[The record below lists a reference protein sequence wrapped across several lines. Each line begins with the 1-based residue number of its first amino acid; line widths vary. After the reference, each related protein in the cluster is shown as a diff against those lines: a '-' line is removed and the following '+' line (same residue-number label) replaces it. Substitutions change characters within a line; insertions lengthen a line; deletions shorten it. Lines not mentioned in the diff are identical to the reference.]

1 MANSKSDQAR
11 NELDGFDSSELESEV
26 LKLRLVVVMA
36 VRLLQSA
43 GVSKRSAVETV
54 GSKLSRHGLVQQPR
68 EDKADERISAATV
81 ENWVERARVYGTRL
95 TVLTGKPV
103 EEHLYEIALQ
113 AAELSSAP
121 FPASE
126 PDLDRFIANGF
137 VEHAIPTILKR
148 LAEQS

>member
-1 MANSKSDQAR
+1 MANSKGDQAG
-11 NELDGFDSSELESEV
+11 NELDGFDGSELESEV

-43 GVSKRSAVETV
+43 GMSKRSAVDIV
-54 GSKLSRHGLVQQPR
+54 SSKLSHHGLVQQPR

-95 TVLTGKPV
+95 TVLTGIPV
-103 EEHLYEIALQ
+103 EKHLYEIALQ
-113 AAELSSAP
+113 ASELSFAP

-126 PDLDRFIANGF
+126 RELDRFLADGYLD
-137 VEHAIPTILKR
+137 HAIPTIRAKLT
-148 LAEQS
+148 